1 MDLHSRSKISA
12 KWLLVGKSSRHQDLG
27 VGDQFRIK
35 KILSEMAWHLVGF
48 LRALLLDSHGTVV
61 GVREVQALWW

>member
-1 MDLHSRSKISA
+1 MDLYSRSKISA
-12 KWLLVGKSSRHQDLG
+12 KWLLAGESSRHLDLR

-48 LRALLLDSHGTVV
+48 LSALLLDSHGTIV
-61 GVREVQALWW
+61 GLREVQAL

>member
-1 MDLHSRSKISA
+1 MDLYSRSKISA
-12 KWLLVGKSSRHQDLG
+12 KWLLAGESSRHLDRR

-48 LRALLLDSHGTVV
+48 LRALLFDSQGPVV
-61 GVREVQALWW
+61 CVREVEALWR